1 MQDSLPCPMEKNRA
15 KSRKRKSITYTR
27 QYLNRLNFAYIPI
40 PTHFHCVRSGLFV
53 CAIIIISINHKNCIL
68 TLYHKSG
75 ICGELEWTLLIWLA
89 FQIVEFVAL
98 PVPKTLDIL
107 KREISTYDIIL
118 FKAFSS
124 LYFVVCEEARK
135 ASTVTIVFL
144 SLDWSSEM
152 AIKLYS
158 LSLDTNLNLVC
169 SFNCCTNDGSVIF
182 LL

>member
-1 MQDSLPCPMEKNRA
+1 MTVVRNTKFRSDCRIRCLPLWKKKKKKKKK

-27 QYLNRLNFAYIPI
+27 QYLNRLNFGYLPI

-107 KREISTYDIIL
+107 KREMSTYDIIL

-124 LYFVVCEEARK
+124 LYCLRRSSKSESCHNCISQFRLK
-135 ASTVTIVFL
+135 FRNGDKTVLFI
-144 SLDWSSEM
+144 
-152 AIKLYS
+152 IGY
-158 LSLDTNLNLVC
+158 
-169 SFNCCTNDGSVIF
+169 
-182 LL
+182 